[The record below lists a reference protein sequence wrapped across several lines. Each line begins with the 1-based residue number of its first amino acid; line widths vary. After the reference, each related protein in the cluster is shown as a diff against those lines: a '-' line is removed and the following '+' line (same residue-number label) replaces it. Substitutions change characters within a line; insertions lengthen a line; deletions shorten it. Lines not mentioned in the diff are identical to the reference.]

1 MAELRRSE
9 FQYLQ
14 VNFQIRPP
22 VNPDLHVCMYTGEGR
37 DEAMASGG
45 QILETKK
52 EPEIVLLK
60 YLYYPPEN
68 LSSRRHGFIPTFM
81 YVCTVQYYMWHVVHV
96 MYMY

>member
-1 MAELRRSE
+1 MCTSIGTVQFITTYPRTHT
-9 FQYLQ
+9 LQ
-14 VNFQIRPP
+14 Q
-22 VNPDLHVCMYTGEGR
+22 LHTYIHEGR

-68 LSSRRHGFIPTFM
+68 LSSRRHGFIPTFTCM
-81 YVCTVQYYMWHVVHV
+81 NVHDIHTYIHS
-96 MYMY
+96 YMYTSN